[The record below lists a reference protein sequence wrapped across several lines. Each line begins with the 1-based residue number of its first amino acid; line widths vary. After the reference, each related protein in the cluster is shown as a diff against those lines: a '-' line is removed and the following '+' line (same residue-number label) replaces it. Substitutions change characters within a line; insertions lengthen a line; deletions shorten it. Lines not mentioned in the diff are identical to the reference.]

1 MGSSIQTSPHLFSAT
16 HCNMASNGI
25 LNDDLAQQLDDLSSD
40 SETEYEADFR
50 INALVKRA
58 IRPDSQMF
66 LLPEVSQSDLQLAA
80 EAREAYYFVVNTT
93 PTLFHNFVRDF
104 YRVYIAFVQRGTDSL
119 PIFVWLYNW
128 IRYLVGVMFSAVTE
142 LSFAYQIIIQSH
154 YQLMLKLD
162 QVVTS
167 VFDDRQNSMATG
179 GLSVMSI
186 HSAIPQRG
194 GGAQP
199 RTGSTPPSTPWEMK
213 CPQECL

>member
-1 MGSSIQTSPHLFSAT
+1 
-16 HCNMASNGI
+16 MASNGI

-104 YRVYIAFVQRGTDSL
+104 YRLVDEILQFQVCKLSTDLHSPLQFLNFFSRVNDVLKLKTNTADLLMTPINRMSPCPVINSL
-119 PIFVWLYNW
+119 LVSISHLYN
-128 IRYLVGVMFSAVTE
+128 AE
-142 LSFAYQIIIQSH
+142 LTRCPS
-154 YQLMLKLD
+154 LCGC
-162 QVVTS
+162 T
-167 VFDDRQNSMATG
+167 
-179 GLSVMSI
+179 
-186 HSAIPQRG
+186 
-194 GGAQP
+194 
-199 RTGSTPPSTPWEMK
+199 TGSVIWLAS
-213 CPQECL
+213 CSRR